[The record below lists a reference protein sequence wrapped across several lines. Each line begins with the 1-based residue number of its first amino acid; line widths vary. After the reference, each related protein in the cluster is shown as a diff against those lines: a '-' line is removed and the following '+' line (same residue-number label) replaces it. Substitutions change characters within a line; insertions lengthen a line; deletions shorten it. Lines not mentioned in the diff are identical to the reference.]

1 MEEGKSSKSSP
12 LSVSMLFATET
23 MLVFFPYKLFVV
35 TGCGCDVGCCCCGCC
50 CLTGDDC
57 GDCELLMDE
66 DDVSPFM
73 VLVDDV
79 GEVGLGLDAAAAD
92 TVCDDDDEAA
102 TATSVE
108 FFLDWF
114 GRLAR
119 SSSISEL
126 FRIFAFKY
134 LLFGLK
140 ISVYVL
146 L

>member
-35 TGCGCDVGCCCCGCC
+35 TGCGCDVCCCCCGCC
-50 CLTGDDC
+50 CLTGDTC

-79 GEVGLGLDAAAAD
+79 GEVGLCLDAAAGD
-92 TVCDDDDEAA
+92 TVCDAEAA

-108 FFLDWF
+108 FFFDWF

-119 SSSISEL
+119 SSSINEL

-134 LLFGLK
+134 R
-140 ISVYVL
+140 
-146 L
+146 

>member
-1 MEEGKSSKSSP
+1 
-12 LSVSMLFATET
+12 
-23 MLVFFPYKLFVV
+23 
-35 TGCGCDVGCCCCGCC
+35 
-50 CLTGDDC
+50 
-57 GDCELLMDE
+57 MDE

-79 GEVGLGLDAAAAD
+79 GEVGFGLDAAAAD
-92 TVCDDDDEAA
+92 TVCDDDDDEAA

-126 FRIFAFKY
+126 FRIFAFRY
-134 LLFGLK
+134 LLSGLK
-140 ISVYVL
+140 ISVYAL